1 MGFKESKMASTK
13 EPLYGCFRRNRR
25 REDRLGKKN
34 EDLKIEA
41 KI

>member
-1 MGFKESKMASTK
+1 MTK
-13 EPLYGCFRRNRR
+13 NEPLYGYFRRNRR
-25 REDRLGKKN
+25 REDHRGKN

>member
-1 MGFKESKMASTK
+1 MREIT
-13 EPLYGCFRRNRR
+13 EPLYGYFRRNRR
-25 REDRLGKKN
+25 REDHRGKI